1 MIEPNDAPVQP
12 DSPPEPT
19 STSRRTIIVAAAVGA
34 VALAVVASIVVVAV
48 MAFTANREPET
59 FEVLGAITLEDSIT
73 TYGLPDGFECAG
85 KGGYKDIG
93 PGAAV
98 TVTDETGT
106 LLAKGAIATSAGGSN
121 GCWLD
126 FTVADV
132 PRGKAFYKVEVS
144 HRGELTYTESEAESG
159 LVFSLG

>member
-1 MIEPNDAPVQP
+1 MTEPNASAVQP
-12 DSPPEPT
+12 DSPAGPT
-19 STSRRTIIVAAAVGA
+19 STSCRTIVVAVGA
-34 VALAVVASIVVVAV
+34 VALAVIASVVVVAV

-93 PGAAV
+93 PGTAV
-98 TVTDETGT
+98 TVADETGT
-106 LLAKGAIATSAGGSN
+106 LLAKGVIATSYGGSN

-126 FTVADV
+126 FTVSGV

-144 HRGELTYTESEAESG
+144 HRGELTYTESEAQSG

>member
-1 MIEPNDAPVQP
+1 MNSPEPQPAQP
-12 DSPPEPT
+12 DTTTTSPTP
-19 STSRRTIIVAAAVGA
+19 RRTVLVAAAIGAAAVAVIGSVVAAAVYA
-34 VALAVVASIVVVAV
+34 YS
-48 MAFTANREPET
+48 ANRTPET
-59 FEVLGAITLEDSIT
+59 FEILGAITLEDSIT
-73 TYGLPDGFECAG
+73 TSGLPDGFECAG

-98 TVTDETGT
+98 TVTDEQGT
-106 LLAKGAIATSAGGSN
+106 LLAKGAIATSSGGSN

-126 FTVADV
+126 FTVSDV
-132 PRGKAFYKVEVS
+132 PRGSAFYKVEVS

>member
-1 MIEPNDAPVQP
+1 MTQPNDGAVQP

-19 STSRRTIIVAAAVGA
+19 SPSRRTIIVAAAVGA
-34 VALAVVASIVVVAV
+34 VALGVVISIVVVAV
-48 MAFTANREPET
+48 MAFNANREPET

-98 TVTDETGT
+98 TVTDEAGT
-106 LLAKGAIATSAGGSN
+106 LLAKGAIATSSGGSS

>member
-1 MIEPNDAPVQP
+1 MSSPDTEVPQP
-12 DSPPEPT
+12 DPSPPSTPT
-19 STSRRTIIVAAAVGA
+19 LRRPILIAAAIGAAAVA
-34 VALAVVASIVVVAV
+34 IIASIVVAV
-48 MAFTANREPET
+48 IAFSASRPPET
-59 FEVLGAITLEDSIT
+59 FEILGAITLEDSIT

-98 TVTDETGT
+98 TVTDESGT
-106 LLAKGAIATSAGGSN
+106 LLAKGAVLTSSGSASR
-121 GCWLD
+121 CWLD
-126 FTVADV
+126 FTVASV
-132 PRGKAFYKVEVS
+132 PRGSAFYKVEVS